1 MRFNYRST
9 IIMDP
14 RPGTNYSTI
23 YYRQEPQDR
32 EELAEYIKQCIEQI
46 VRCLMADDDASQWAK
61 TPMKGYKRI
70 GKPNRSPSDI
80 LEEMLDEVDGKRRN
94 GTPKDFAK
102 APIDRWNKLF
112 SNTDYTIEM
121 VKHK

>member
-1 MRFNYRST
+1 ME
-9 IIMDP
+9 P
-14 RPGTNYSTI
+14 RPGTTYSTV
-23 YYRQEPQDR
+23 YYRQDPDDR
-32 EELAEYIKQCIEQI
+32 QQLADYIKDCIESI
-46 VRCLMADDDASQWAK
+46 VKTLMSDEEATQWAK

-112 SNTDYTIEM
+112 NNTDYTIEM
-121 VKHK
+121 IKR

>member
-1 MRFNYRST
+1 MRFNYRSS
-9 IIMDP
+9 IIMEP
-14 RPGTNYSTI
+14 RPGTSYSTV
-23 YYRQEPQDR
+23 YYRQEPEHR
-32 EELAEYIKQCIEQI
+32 EQLAEYIKLCIEQI
-46 VRCLMADDDASQWAK
+46 VRALSADNDAADWAT
-61 TPMKGYKRI
+61 TPLKGFKRI

>member
-9 IIMDP
+9 IIMEP

-23 YYRQEPQDR
+23 YYRQDPKDR
-32 EELAEYIKQCIEQI
+32 DQLAVYIKDCIEAI
-46 VRCLMADDDASQWAK
+46 VRCLMEDDEAAQWAK
-61 TPMKGYKRI
+61 TPLKGYKRI

-112 SNTDYTIEM
+112 GNTDYTIEM
-121 VKHK
+121 VKNR

>member
-1 MRFNYRST
+1 MSKFQYRST
-9 IIMDP
+9 IIMEP
-14 RPGTNYSTI
+14 RPGTTYSTV
-23 YYRQEPQDR
+23 YYRQDPDDR
-32 EELAEYIKQCIEQI
+32 QQLADYIKDCIESI
-46 VRCLMADDDASQWAK
+46 VKTLMSDEEATQWAK

-112 SNTDYTIEM
+112 NNTDYTIEM
-121 VKHK
+121 IKR